1 LSRNTAILRAGLSLW
16 PTRNFGL
23 RLGYMYEQ
31 DQQERAGSA
40 MLQGTV
46 TF

>member
-1 LSRNTAILRAGLSLW
+1 LW
-16 PTRNFGL
+16 PTSNFGL
-23 RLGYMYEQ
+23 RLGYMREQ

-40 MLQGTV
+40 MLQGAV